1 MMNPDDKENKAHQE
15 QLRQLFLSQKNTLDI
30 FLRNGAV
37 SQAQYDK
44 SLGDLKKKMG
54 LEAENPE

>member
-1 MMNPDDKENKAHQE
+1 MNYDEQKLIPQKER
-15 QLRQLFLSQKNTLDI
+15 LRQLYLNQKNTLDI
-30 FLRNGAV
+30 FLRNGAI

-54 LEAENPE
+54 IEAEKQE